1 MKHLK
6 HLVILFVAV
15 LVLGACSADSKNTA
29 TTTAA
34 ASNEGIVAPSFN
46 LVDVKG
52 DRYNLAD
59 YKGKKVYVKFWA
71 SWCSIC
77 LAGLEELNTLAGE
90 EQDFVVLSIV
100 SPNFNNEKD
109 SDAFIK
115 WFNGVEN
122 TSNIKVLLDEDGA
135 IAKQYNVRAYPTS
148 AYIGSDGKLIQ
159 TLPGHVG
166 NPQIIEKFKSIQ

>member
-1 MKHLK
+1 MYNFKL
-6 HLVILFVAV
+6 LVIMLAAV
-15 LVLGACSADSKNTA
+15 FLLGACAGDSTSSTK
-29 TTTAA
+29 AA
-34 ASNEGIVAPSFN
+34 AKNEGTIAPSFE
-46 LVDVKG
+46 LVDTKG
-52 DRYNLAD
+52 DTYNLAD

-100 SPNFNNEKD
+100 SPNFNNEKKR
-109 SDAFIK
+109 DAFIK
-115 WFNGVEN
+115 WFNGAEG

-135 IAKQYNVRAYPTS
+135 IAKQYNIRAYPTS
-148 AYIGSDGKLIQ
+148 SYIGSDGKLIQ
-159 TLPGHVG
+159 TLPGHVS

>member
-1 MKHLK
+1 MNYVKQLIIL
-6 HLVILFVAV
+6 LVVVLF
-15 LVLGACSADSKNTA
+15 LGACSVESKSTA
-29 TTTAA
+29 STNAA
-34 ASNEGIVAPSFN
+34 ASNEGILAPTFN

-52 DRYNLAD
+52 DSYNLAD